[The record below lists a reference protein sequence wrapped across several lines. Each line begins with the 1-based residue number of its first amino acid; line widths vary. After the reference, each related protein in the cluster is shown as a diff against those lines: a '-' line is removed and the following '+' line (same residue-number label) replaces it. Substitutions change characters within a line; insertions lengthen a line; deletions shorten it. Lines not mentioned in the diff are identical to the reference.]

1 MARFS
6 RTNKLVFGLNIGIMT
21 TPSLKML
28 TRSSP
33 IRLLKSQYPQL
44 LTPYARSCVDSPAI
58 GHTTISQ
65 DVEDPPFV

>member
-1 MARFS
+1 
-6 RTNKLVFGLNIGIMT
+6 
-21 TPSLKML
+21 ML

-65 DVEDPPFV
+65 DIEDAIAVRPTIRLGTTKNENKYCQLNDMMP